1 MGATAVNDAQLEEMA
16 AGLHQSAARL
26 LRTLRR
32 EDRQTGISAP
42 RLSALSAIVLA
53 GPMSL
58 AELASAEEVKAPTM
72 SRIVDGLVRQGLAT
86 REPDPVN
93 RRRIRIAATEEGR
106 SRLEEGRGRRLRIL
120 ADRLRRLAESEQ
132 RALQRGAEILERVTR

>member
-1 MGATAVNDAQLEEMA
+1 VNEAQIEETAAS
-16 AGLHQSAARL
+16 LHKAAARL

-42 RLSALSAIVLA
+42 RLSALSAIASA

-58 AELASAEEVKAPTM
+58 AALAAAEEVKAPTM
-72 SRIVDGLVRQGLAT
+72 SRIVEGLVRGGLAT
-86 REPDPVN
+86 READPAN
-93 RRRIRIAATEEGR
+93 RRRVLIAATAEGR
-106 SRLEEGRGRRLRIL
+106 SRLEQGRARRVRAL